1 MARKQR
7 VLRLRSEQLMREVSL
22 LRLGLFALMSLT
34 LNLAL
39 HPFASAQNKS
49 QNPPSPSSTNSTTGS
64 ISTTAASS
72 SALAPRVREFQLF
85 YRSNLGARSF
95 ANAKEQSQFTGLGL
109 DLDTRVRLLP
119 RLSARA
125 RAGLSLNSGYAQ
137 SQFGDKSPRSGVMMR
152 EAHLTW
158 KAIDGETLR
167 LGIRAGAIDQDSL
180 NASLLVEGQPFPGVV
195 ERLEV
200 GNENFTFALAA
211 QQAIPTS
218 STLSTRAVESEV
230 TPSFTTETA
239 ELEIHPWEGLTG
251 KLFATHY
258 RFTSLP
264 STVAIDSQALGN
276 TIVELGPN
284 TSRFRYEFDG
294 FVAGGELNMRLSNSL
309 SWSVSGHMLQNSKAP
324 ETYRN
329 GQLVRTEFSLAL
341 PGDVDLKPGAEMF
354 FLESDATPG
363 FYASAERG
371 QTNRHGWAADLGLWF
386 RDERFKI
393 SGRYAEA
400 DVINTSLIQTA
411 QRYFMIRFET
421 FYEKL

>member
-1 MARKQR
+1 MSRDRRDLQLNSLFVKR
-7 VLRLRSEQLMREVSL
+7 EGSPWLSGWLSLSVL
-22 LRLGLFALMSLT
+22 A
-34 LNLAL
+34 LNLACSV
-39 HPFASAQNKS
+39 F
-49 QNPPSPSSTNSTTGS
+49 SSTAHAQSATSNLSTTTP
-64 ISTTAASS
+64 STTS
-72 SALAPRVREFQLF
+72 RVREFQLY
-85 YRSNLGARSF
+85 YRSSLGARSF

-119 RLSARA
+119 RLTARA

-158 KAIDGETLR
+158 KAIEGESVR

-180 NASLLVEGQPFPGVV
+180 GASLLVEGQPFPGVV
-195 ERLEV
+195 ERLEM
-200 GNENFTFALAA
+200 GNESFTFALAA

-239 ELEIHPWEGLTG
+239 EIEVHPWEGFRG
-251 KLFATHY
+251 KVFATHF
-258 RFTSLP
+258 RFSNLP

-294 FVAGGELNMRLSNSL
+294 FVAGGELNLKLSDAL
-309 SWSVSGHMLQNSKAP
+309 SWSVSGHMVQNSKAP

-329 GQLVRTEFSLAL
+329 GQLVRTEFSWAL
-341 PGDVDLKPGAEMF
+341 PGDIDLKPGAEMF

-371 QTNRHGWAADLGLWF
+371 QTNRQGWAADLGLWF
-386 RDERFKI
+386 REERFKV

-400 DVINTSLIQTA
+400 DVINSSLIQTA
-411 QRYFMIRFET
+411 QRFFMIRFET